1 MCLDQF
7 RDGLKELGFLEAAI
21 AFPMNYEKFFVPND
35 DDLTPEKVKSIISLP
50 DVEGTPTMLTGAAW
64 PTGTPGDFPVGHQ
77 KFVACGPSRQAIFS
91 PISLVKIDKL
101 FVISAPASLILI
113 FTYGAIK
120 AKERFLN
127 HEKIYKDF
135 ACFDPRRFN
144 ELKQVGIPSSA
155 TSKVSELL

>member
-1 MCLDQF
+1 MTIRPL
-7 RDGLKELGFLEAAI
+7 LSS
-21 AFPMNYEKFFVPND
+21 V
-35 DDLTPEKVKSIISLP
+35 TSLWP
-50 DVEGTPTMLTGAAW
+50 FGHRYHNKHWLCQSGAAW

-77 KFVACGPSRQAIFS
+77 KFVACGLPRQAIFS
-91 PISLVKIDKL
+91 PISLVKINKL

-144 ELKQVGIPSSA
+144 ELKQAGIPSSA
-155 TSKVSELL
+155 TSKVCELL